1 MEKITI
7 VTLIDITETKQYRR
21 ESNRELEVKQQQN
34 FLTLLQTIGMRV
46 NPTYDKSPHSEIS
59 DGTIYK
65 FGTEIVGLQKI
76 WIFEFYF
83 DYEGGFTDNLGNR
96 CGLLVE
102 DLHLVPVIDGLTES
116 VSLEI
121 PMFDTK
127 TSNYRNTVIYAEPD
141 K

>member
-1 MEKITI
+1 MEKVTV
-7 VTLIDITETKQYRR
+7 VTLVDITETKQFRSEIGR
-21 ESNRELEVKQQQN
+21 DLARHQQQN

-46 NPTYDKSPHSEIS
+46 NPTYDRPPRSEIIDLS
-59 DGTIYK
+59 EPR
-65 FGTEIVGLQKI
+65 FGSELTGKQKI

-83 DYEGGFTDNLGNR
+83 DYEGGLTNEAGNR

-102 DLHLVPVIDGLTES
+102 DLHLVPVIDKLSES
-116 VSLEI
+116 IALEI

-127 TSNYRNTVIYAEPD
+127 TDQYRNTEISYSTD